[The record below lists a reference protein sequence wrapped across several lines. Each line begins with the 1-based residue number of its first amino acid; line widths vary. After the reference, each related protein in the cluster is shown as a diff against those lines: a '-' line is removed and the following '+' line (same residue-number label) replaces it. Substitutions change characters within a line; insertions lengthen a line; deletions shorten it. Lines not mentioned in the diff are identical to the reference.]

1 MIIAL
6 FMLTKMEVPELI
18 SMFVLYT
25 WVISENRKLN
35 AQRCSYKTIDIC
47 RLYEMLEGRL
57 FLLSD
62 LRCLQL
68 RNGMET
74 DGILLFIVFTT
85 IRGTVGV
92 IDSSIERC

>member
-1 MIIAL
+1 
-6 FMLTKMEVPELI
+6 
-18 SMFVLYT
+18 
-25 WVISENRKLN
+25 
-35 AQRCSYKTIDIC
+35 
-47 RLYEMLEGRL
+47 MLEGRL

-74 DGILLFIVFTT
+74 DGILLLIVFTT

-92 IDSSIERC
+92 IEDCKFKSIKKIHL

>member
-1 MIIAL
+1 MGNIREQK
-6 FMLTKMEVPELI
+6 TGRPKDTV
-18 SMFVLYT
+18 T
-25 WVISENRKLN
+25 
-35 AQRCSYKTIDIC
+35 KTIEIC
-47 RLYEMLEGRL
+47 RLCEMLEGRL

-74 DGILLFIVFTT
+74 DGILLLIVFTT

-92 IDSSIERC
+92 IEDCKFKSIKKIHL